1 MMMSNLEKYSGVF
14 CEVFNVDVSK
24 LNNDFTAEAVEKWD
38 SITQMS
44 LINQLEDC
52 FEIMFEID
60 DIIEFTSYEKG
71 KEILA
76 KYSVEL

>member
-1 MMMSNLEKYSGVF
+1 MMMSNLEKYNGVF

>member
-1 MMMSNLEKYSGVF
+1 MSNLEKYNGVF
-14 CEVFNVDVSK
+14 MKVFNVDESC
-24 LNNDFTAEAVEKWD
+24 LNADFLAETVEKWD

-60 DIIEFTSYEKG
+60 DIISFTSYEGG
-71 KEILA
+71 KEIL
-76 KYSVEL
+76 KNYSVDI